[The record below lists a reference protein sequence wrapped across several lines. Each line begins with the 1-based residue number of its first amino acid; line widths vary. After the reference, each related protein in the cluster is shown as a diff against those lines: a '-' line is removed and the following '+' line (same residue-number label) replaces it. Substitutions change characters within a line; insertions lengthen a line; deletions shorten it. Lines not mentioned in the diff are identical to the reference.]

1 MTSQAYAQPYS
12 VASAGASERALF
24 IRRTYMHVALA
35 ILGFVALS
43 AVLWRMPAAVQ
54 FSASI
59 AGKPLI
65 LLGAWLG
72 ISWLANSMAY
82 SRTSR
87 AVQYGG
93 LALYTVLI
101 SVIFLPMMMY
111 AHYAPQFAGQQLL
124 AKAAFMTISLFFG
137 LSAVAVVT
145 RKDFSFLAPIIMVGG
160 FVALGLIV
168 CGMLFGFD
176 LGLWF
181 SVGMVA
187 LMAASI
193 LHTTSSMVHRY
204 STDMYVGAALCLF
217 SSIAMMFFY
226 ILRIFMNRD

>member
-1 MTSQAYAQPYS
+1 MTTQTYAQPYS
-12 VASAGASERALF
+12 VAAAGASERALF

-65 LLGAWLG
+65 LLAAWLG

-93 LALYTVLI
+93 LALYTILVA
-101 SVIFLPMMMY
+101 VIFLPMMMY
-111 AHYAPQFAGQQLL
+111 AHYRFGGEQLL
-124 AKAAFMTISLFFG
+124 AKAAFMTISLFLG
-137 LSAVAVVT
+137 LTAVAMVT
-145 RKDFSFLAPIIMVGG
+145 KKDFSFLAPMLMIGG

-181 SVGMVA
+181 SLGMVV
-187 LMAASI
+187 LMAGSI

-226 ILRIFMNRD
+226 ILRMFMHRD